1 MKLSGGGS
9 NLRRVHR
16 IFLPFNVPTHAHDVG
31 VSLSLLIN
39 AKTDLHE
46 AFLHTWYLLHSLPSS
61 PFVVA

>member
-1 MKLSGGGS
+1 MKLSGGGK
-9 NLRRVHR
+9 LEAGAQY
-16 IFLPFNVPTHAHDVG
+16 IPCFNVPTHAHDVG

-46 AFLHTWYLLHSLPSS
+46 AFLHTWYLLHSLPSL